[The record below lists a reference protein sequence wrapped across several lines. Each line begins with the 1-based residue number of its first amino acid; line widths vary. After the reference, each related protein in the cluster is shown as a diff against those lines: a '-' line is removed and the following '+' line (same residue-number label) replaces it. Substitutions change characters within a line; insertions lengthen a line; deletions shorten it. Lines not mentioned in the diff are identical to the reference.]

1 MIHDNDAGLLNVK
14 SALLSGYANSGN
26 IHEAIRIYD
35 DIRWIN
41 SWPDAGTFFSFLVI
55 SEEELRTTYLP

>member
-26 IHEAIRIYD
+26 IHEAIYD

-41 SWPDAGTFFSFLVI
+41 CWPDAGTFFSFLVNF
-55 SEEELRTTYLP
+55 